1 EEATKGGIV
10 RRTNTVLAY
19 LCTGAVLLLFFATAE
34 VFILK
39 QWYQI
44 LDAQHQ
50 RGALKEE
57 VLRLRHLAS
66 DVDNGFR
73 GYVLMRQTLFLAPMI
88 SAEQEIPLALE
99 RLSRLAETPPSLQG
113 RVQVLRRR
121 LEELV
126 ETKRRLVDKIAKGEQ
141 EEVLAYVRGGDGVA
155 LSKTLAAAFD
165 DLEDK
170 IERQFPST
178 ELSQTEI
185 QKKTLWQLVAVQ
197 AGAVFLGV
205 LIMELMLSAFAVS

>member
-1 EEATKGGIV
+1 M
-10 RRTNTVLAY
+10 RRNRTLWAY
-19 LCTGAVLLLFFATAE
+19 LCTGVVLLLFFAAAE

-39 QWYQI
+39 QWYQM
-44 LDAQHQ
+44 LDAQQQ
-50 RGALKEE
+50 RSAIKEE

-88 SAEQEIPLALE
+88 AAEQEIPLVLE
-99 RLSRLAETPPSLQG
+99 RLARLAESPPSLQG
-113 RVQVLRRR
+113 RVQVLKRR

-126 ETKRRLVDKIAKGEQ
+126 ETKRRMVDKIGKGQQ

-155 LSKTLAAAFD
+155 LSKILAAAFD

-170 IERQFPST
+170 IERQFPSA
-178 ELSQTEI
+178 ELSQAEM

-197 AGAVFLGV
+197 AGAVFVGV
-205 LIMELMLSAFAVS
+205 LIMEILLAAFAVPQRQEV